1 MKKRDVENEFFAW
14 SESVNKSTDQL
25 LGDYELQNKNST
37 CIENDSISGLIT
49 RSQLVLDKCC
59 LRRNLYSSLYP
70 G

>member
-1 MKKRDVENEFFAW
+1 VEDEFFRW
-14 SESVNKSTDQL
+14 SKSVDKSSDQL
-25 LGDYELQNKNST
+25 LRDYEVQNKNST

-49 RSQLVLDKCC
+49 RSQFVLDKCD